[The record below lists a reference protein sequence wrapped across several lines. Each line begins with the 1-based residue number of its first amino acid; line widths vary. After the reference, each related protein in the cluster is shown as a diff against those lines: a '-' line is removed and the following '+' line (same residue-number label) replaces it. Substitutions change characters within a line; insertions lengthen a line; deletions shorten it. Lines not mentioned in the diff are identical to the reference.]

1 MGPLICRCFSIVN
14 TIALH
19 HPQLVESK
27 DVESKIQRNL
37 GYRGPSVSYTQLF
50 KYTEGQCP

>member
-19 HPQLVESK
+19 HPKLVESK
-27 DVESKIQRNL
+27 DVESKIQKNL
-37 GYRGPSVSYTQLF
+37 GYRGPSVSYTQRF
-50 KYTEGQCP
+50 KYTEGQCS